1 MFFGFYDHEMYSCSS
16 EKWKDKRKEKKRM
29 TVEERKNMRADEEA
43 RAEIIKVH
51 FCFGFESRN

>member
-1 MFFGFYDHEMYSCSS
+1 
-16 EKWKDKRKEKKRM
+16 M

-51 FCFGFESRN
+51 FILIKKNFGIKF

>member
-1 MFFGFYDHEMYSCSS
+1 MFFGFYDHKMYSCSS

-51 FCFGFESRN
+51 FILI